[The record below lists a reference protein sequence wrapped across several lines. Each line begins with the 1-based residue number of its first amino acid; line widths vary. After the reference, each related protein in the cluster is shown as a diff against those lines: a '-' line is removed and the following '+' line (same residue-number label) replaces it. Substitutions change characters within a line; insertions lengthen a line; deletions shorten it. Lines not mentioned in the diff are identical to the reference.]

1 MTTKTIPFPNEAEEK
16 RTVQSFE
23 AAYKV
28 IRRGIL
34 RKRCCVTESG
44 RANRLV
50 RDRHVEESPV
60 DAVHGSTKIF
70 QAEIQD

>member
-44 RANRLV
+44 RAKRLV
-50 RDRHVEESPV
+50 RDRHV
-60 DAVHGSTKIF
+60 
-70 QAEIQD
+70 